1 MKIDEGF
8 LREVG
13 LSAMPEDQ
21 KQAFLEYVE
30 DELASRIG
38 ERIIQGVSDE
48 ELEKFEGL
56 DDIDALLWLKEHKP
70 NFTEDVD
77 QIIDEL
83 KAEIVSNRDK
93 ILAA

>member
-1 MKIDEGF
+1 
-8 LREVG
+8 
-13 LSAMPEDQ
+13 MPEDQ
-21 KQAFLEYVE
+21 KQAFLDYVE
-30 DELASRIG
+30 DELALRIG
-38 ERIIQGVSDE
+38 ERIIDGVSDE
-48 ELEKFEGL
+48 ELKRFESL

-70 NFTEDVD
+70 NFAEDVD